1 MFMAAK
7 QNSLLVAAFSAR
19 RFKKYFFLGLLLLKA
34 FTRRVAEFGVKN
46 YLGVYSQGVFSNK
59 VRIEHSSK
67 AFKRVY
73 LCFCSF

>member
-1 MFMAAK
+1 MRLIWILWFYK
-7 QNSLLVAAFSAR
+7 LLILSR
-19 RFKKYFFLGLLLLKA
+19 LYKYCFLGLLLLKA

-46 YLGVYSQGVFSNK
+46 YLGVYSQGVFSSK